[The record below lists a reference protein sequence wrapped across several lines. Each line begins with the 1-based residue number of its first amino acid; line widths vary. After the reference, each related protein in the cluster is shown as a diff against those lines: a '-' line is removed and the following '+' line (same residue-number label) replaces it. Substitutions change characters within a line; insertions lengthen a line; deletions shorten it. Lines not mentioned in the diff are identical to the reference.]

1 MPVMNQT
8 WASFRA
14 DPYYLTKYFA
24 LHTVALMLL
33 TGILIQFKGI
43 DTDFYFHYS
52 YLFNLPFAVL
62 FGIQV
67 PVLMHNCMHG
77 NLKSKTL
84 NLICG
89 ELSGMFALMSLGILR
104 INHTLHHAFADSHN
118 DPHDP
123 SGKNFMTFFF
133 VSQLTG
139 ARIIEKRYLDY
150 HGRSLKNRTIF
161 KLNIFLHYGG
171 HFLRLFVWY
180 LVLGPELFVSLYL
193 PAFLVYSLAF
203 AHVNYITHRQNEN
216 GETEIINKDDNLYYN
231 FINYIGSGVYY
242 HKNHH
247 EYPKLLNPMSLE
259 RERA

>member
-1 MPVMNQT
+1 MNQT
-8 WASFRA
+8 WANFRS
-14 DPYYLTKYFA
+14 DPYFLTRYFSLHTFA
-24 LHTVALMLL
+24 LTAIAV
-33 TGILIQFKGI
+33 ILVYFKGLE
-43 DTDFYFHYS
+43 FNPEFHYWH
-52 YLFNLPFAVL
+52 LFNLPFAVL

-77 NLKSKTL
+77 NLKSKFI
-84 NLICG
+84 NDICG

-123 SGKNFMTFFF
+123 AGKSFIKFFF
-133 VSQLTG
+133 ISQLTG
-139 ARIIEKRYLDY
+139 ARIIEKKYLEY
-150 HGRSLKNRTIF
+150 HGKSLKYRALF
-161 KLNIFLHYGG
+161 KLNIGLHYGG

-180 LVLGPELFVSLYL
+180 MILGPELFTSLYL

-203 AHVNYITHRQNEN
+203 AHVNYITHQTNES

-231 FINYIGSGVYY
+231 FINFIGSGVYY

-247 EYPKLLNPMSLE
+247 NYPKLINPMFLE
-259 RERA
+259 KESA

>member
-1 MPVMNQT
+1 MGSMNQT
-8 WASFRA
+8 WAAFRS
-14 DPYYLTKYFA
+14 DPYFLTRYFSFHTLVLIA
-24 LHTVALMLL
+24 LAA
-33 TGILIQFKGI
+33 ILVSVKG
-43 DTDFYFHYS
+43 FAFNYSFHYS
-52 YLFNLPFAVL
+52 QIFHLPFAVL
-62 FGIQV
+62 IGIQV

-77 NLKSKTL
+77 NLKNKTL

-123 SGKNFMTFFF
+123 SGKNFITFFF

-139 ARIIEKRYLDY
+139 ARIIEQRYLDY
-150 HGRSLKNRTIF
+150 HGRALKNRAIF
-161 KLNIFLHYGG
+161 KFNIVLHYGG

-180 LVLGPELFVSLYL
+180 MILGPELFVTLYM

-203 AHVNYITHRQNEN
+203 AHVNYITHRMNEK

-247 EYPKLLNPMSLE
+247 EYPKLMNPMLLE
-259 RERA
+259 RGRV